1 MKKVSLLLILAFA
14 ALTTAFAQEA
24 GTSVN
29 AGRKTTFVKN
39 GFWDNWFIGA
49 GASAN
54 MYFGDND
61 ADAATHSRVNFMPTI
76 QVGKWNSPLWGI
88 RGKLDGGRLHTF
100 SSVNSDADVMHRMNM
115 VNGHVDLMWNVT
127 NTFLKYNSKRVY
139 NFIPYAG
146 IGFAF
151 GWRHSANFQNP
162 EGVTLMTGSK
172 NGKSATIN
180 FGIINSFRLSNRL
193 NLDIELS
200 GALLQDRFDKKIGGK
215 YSADG
220 MAGVSASVVYKLGK
234 TEFTE
239 AILLDQDL
247 IDGLN
252 GEINRLR
259 AENAELAKRPVNCP
273 EQEVKVI
280 TKEVPVGVAGPNN
293 FVVFRINSA
302 NIDRAQEIN
311 VYNAAKFLQD
321 NPNAKV
327 KVVGYA
333 DKKTG
338 TPAYNEKL
346 SEKRAKNVANALIN
360 KYSIDSNRVQVEWK
374 GDSVQPYSNNNA
386 WNRVAIF
393 IME

>member
-61 ADAATHSRVNFMPTI
+61 AQAATHSRVNFMPTI

-100 SSVNSDADVMHRMNM
+100 SSVKSDADVMHRMNM
-115 VNGHVDLMWNVT
+115 VSGHVDLMWNVT

-151 GWRHSANFQNP
+151 GWRHSGNFQNP
-162 EGVTLMTGSK
+162 EGITLMTGSK
-172 NGKSATIN
+172 NSKSATIN
-180 FGIINSFRLSNRL
+180 AGIINSFRLSNRL
-193 NLDIELS
+193 NLDVELS
-200 GALLQDRFDKKIGGK
+200 GSLLQDRFDKKIGGK
-215 YSADG
+215 YSTDA

-234 TEFTE
+234 ADFTE
-239 AILLDQDL
+239 AILLDQNL

-252 GEINRLR
+252 NEINKLR

-273 EQEVKVI
+273 EPQVKVVE
-280 TKEVPVGVAGPNN
+280 KVVEVGAKSPNN

-360 KYSIDSNRVQVEWK
+360 KYTIDSNRVQVEWK
-374 GDSVQPYSNNNA
+374 GDAVQPFSNNNA